1 MVLVLAVPLS
11 DPWLP
16 LNALGVPLG
25 GKGTAA
31 RAAKSCQGQAIASNC
46 RQNPCILYLHFRVF
60 GLSGCR
66 VFRFSGSDSGQGP
79 CKVHDSGLTGSESGH
94 VVLALVVPLDT
105 PWLSLVCPWGTK
117 AHRHGQPRAAKGR
130 LLCALNRQNT
140 YLLHVLLIHDQVF
153 KFSSFQFSGLRV
165 QMHFQVFGFSGFREF
180 GMSGF
185 RVFRF

>member
-1 MVLVLAVPLS
+1 MPLVC
-11 DPWLP
+11 PWGAKAQRQGQP
-16 LNALGVPLG
+16 
-25 GKGTAA
+25 
-31 RAAKSCQGQAIASNC
+31 RAAKGSQELPRAGYCVKLPSKSMYSSSAFSGC
-46 RQNPCILYLHFRVF
+46 RVV

-105 PWLSLVCPWGTK
+105 PWLPLVCPWGTK

-130 LLCALNRQNT
+130 LLSALDRQNT
-140 YLLHVLLIHDQVF
+140 HLLPRLHVLLIH
-153 KFSSFQFSGLRV
+153 
-165 QMHFQVFGFSGFREF
+165 FQVSRI
-180 GMSGF
+180 SGF

>member
-31 RAAKSCQGQAIASNC
+31 RAAKSCQGQPRAAKGRLLRQIAVKIHVFYI
-46 RQNPCILYLHFRVF
+46 CIF
-60 GLSGCR
+60 GFSGCR

-105 PWLSLVCPWGTK
+105 PWLPLVCPRGTK

-130 LLCALNRQNT
+130 LLSALDRQNT
-140 YLLHVLLIHDQVF
+140 HLLPRLHVLLIH
-153 KFSSFQFSGLRV
+153 
-165 QMHFQVFGFSGFREF
+165 FQVSRISGFRDFGFSGFQLSSSN
-180 GMSGF
+180 SGH
-185 RVFRF
+185 VPW

>member
-46 RQNPCILYLHFRVF
+46 RQNPCILYLHFQVF

-66 VFRFSGSDSGQGP
+66 VFRFSGSDYGQGP
-79 CKVHDSGLTGSESGH
+79 CKVHDFGFYSFRIRACGPCSCSIVGH
-94 VVLALVVPLDT
+94 PLAALGVPVGDKGT
-105 PWLSLVCPWGTK
+105 P
-117 AHRHGQPRAAKGR
+117 ARAAKSCQGLWGTTR
-130 LLCALNRQNT
+130 PGSHIFCCFVLKISLNDIKSVFILHLFVHVCTISISLL
-140 YLLHVLLIHDQVF
+140 
-153 KFSSFQFSGLRV
+153 
-165 QMHFQVFGFSGFREF
+165 
-180 GMSGF
+180 
-185 RVFRF
+185 

>member
-46 RQNPCILYLHFRVF
+46 RQNPCILHLHFRVV

-105 PWLSLVCPWGTK
+105 PWLPLVCPWGTK

-130 LLCALNRQNT
+130 LLSALDRQNT
-140 YLLHVLLIHDQVF
+140 HLLPRLHVLLIH
-153 KFSSFQFSGLRV
+153 
-165 QMHFQVFGFSGFREF
+165 FQVSRISGFRDFGFSGFQLSSSY
-180 GMSGF
+180 SGH
-185 RVFRF
+185 VPW

>member
-31 RAAKSCQGQAIASNC
+31 RAAKSCQGQPRAAKGRLLRQIAVKIHVFYI
-46 RQNPCILYLHFRVF
+46 CIF
-60 GLSGCR
+60 GFSGFR

-105 PWLSLVCPWGTK
+105 PLAALGVPVGDKGTP
-117 AHRHGQPRAAKGR
+117 ARAAKSCQGQATV
-130 LLCALNRQNT
+130 CP
-140 YLLHVLLIHDQVF
+140 
-153 KFSSFQFSGLRV
+153 
-165 QMHFQVFGFSGFREF
+165 
-180 GMSGF
+180 
-185 RVFRF
+185 

>member
-1 MVLVLAVPLS
+1 MIALEC
-11 DPWLP
+11 PWC
-16 LNALGVPLG
+16 ALGG
-25 GKGTAA
+25 QRHSGKGSQELP

-105 PWLSLVCPWGTK
+105 PWLPLACPWGTK

-130 LLCALNRQNT
+130 LLCALDRQNT
-140 YLLHVLLIHDQVF
+140 HLLPILHVLLIH
-153 KFSSFQFSGLRV
+153 
-165 QMHFQVFGFSGFREF
+165 FQVSRISGFRA
-180 GMSGF
+180 
-185 RVFRF
+185 FRF